1 MAGWRQELVTFE
13 DIAIYLSRTEYDAI
27 EEEQRELYRSVMLDN
42 YKLLMSLGYP
52 GPKPDILY
60 RLENGEEPWVCTSPS
75 PVRWDGPDSPSP
87 GHEEDRSRLEEPLS
101 DWWPGASEHH
111 VPEEGTETP
120 CQAGGRCTQW
130 RLRSRRLLKKFG
142 CLGDRSELPAEVA
155 STGVGPAES
164 RDQAQTVLWPGKE
177 GEVEDKR
184 EVTANVSQSRGFPLH
199 PVPEQQNKKANPQE
213 YRRGDRR
220 EKFQRGAPKSQCPS
234 LQGNSELSVEE
245 LNETIFKD
253 HCYCVLS
260 EAPLVCCTLRPCPLR
275 EHDYC
280 GNHKDGVWALKDHD
294 YCHVQGIRSQ
304 GRVNKIVH
312 LTGKAR
318 AVLRRLAARKSR
330 IGRIVRKARRILWHY
345 RPWVNKRLEFP
356 ESLFSTSE
364 PPVLP
369 AQAEDDPTKGTPGAF
384 CSPAKREAASPQ
396 PRSEGSSQGTMAEE
410 FCVPVVSS
418 ELVAAPPPSNA
429 ATEVKREAT
438 RPEASVRC
446 EAQRAQLK
454 LLQSPDAKQND
465 EGHEA
470 VNSDYVSLH
479 DAYKMVMRTV
489 DNTPDSVCRN
499 FELGGYSQRKD
510 LWPLVIQTGS

>member
-1 MAGWRQELVTFE
+1 M
-13 DIAIYLSRTEYDAI
+13 
-27 EEEQRELYRSVMLDN
+27 
-42 YKLLMSLGYP
+42 
-52 GPKPDILY
+52 
-60 RLENGEEPWVCTSPS
+60 
-75 PVRWDGPDSPSP
+75 
-87 GHEEDRSRLEEPLS
+87 
-101 DWWPGASEHH
+101 
-111 VPEEGTETP
+111 PEEGTETP
-120 CQAGGRCTQW
+120 CQGESRSFPFLTSAAKSPRRTPAPSPSPAACIAPAHRCQRFSHPRAGSISGQGFTLLPIQAEIGNAEPRCSLNWGEWIFLPGCQRLLPQSLSPCPTLMPQPGRKQTLSNLLSAGGRCTQW

-369 AQAEDDPTKGTPGAF
+369 AQAEDDPTKGTRGAF

-396 PRSEGSSQGTMAEE
+396 PRSEGSSQGTMAEA

-489 DNTPDSVCRN
+489 DQHAGLRLP
-499 FELGGYSQRKD
+499 ELRARR
-510 LWPLVIQTGS
+510 LLAA